1 MKLLKHLVNRA
12 FSVGEMTT
20 LDVPS
25 EYQKLVALDTT
36 GLTTGD
42 PLYFQYDE
50 VLSNSCITAIE
61 TVTSNQ
67 LVNYKVNNTFRD
79 VATDAL
85 LSEVTFVA
93 LDNERKELFRMPMGS
108 MSRTNNGGM
117 PISVNLKT
125 VWANCYVISDPANLG
140 ASNCILLRVHYNP
153 Y

>member
-50 VLSNSCITAIE
+50 VLSNSI
-61 TVTSNQ
+61 
-67 LVNYKVNNTFRD
+67 LV
-79 VATDAL
+79 
-85 LSEVTFVA
+85 
-93 LDNERKELFRMPMGS
+93 
-108 MSRTNNGGM
+108 
-117 PISVNLKT
+117 
-125 VWANCYVISDPANLG
+125 
-140 ASNCILLRVHYNP
+140 ILLCNIC
-153 Y
+153 